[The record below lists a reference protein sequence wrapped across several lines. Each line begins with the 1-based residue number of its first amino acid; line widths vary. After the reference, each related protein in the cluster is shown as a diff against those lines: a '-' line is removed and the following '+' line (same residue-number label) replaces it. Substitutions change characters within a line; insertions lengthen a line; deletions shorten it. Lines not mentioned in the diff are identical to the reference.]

1 MQGDE
6 GQGWLR
12 FALRESRGAFRDLI
26 LISLFI
32 NLLVLSIPVF
42 VLQVYDRVVFHSG
55 MTTLQGLVIG
65 MGIVIGFDFIL
76 RQARSR
82 VFQGVALRVDAA
94 VGRALYNKVVSLP
107 LRVLESR
114 PTTFWQAVFRD
125 VDAIRN
131 AVSGPSAAL
140 MLDLPFAVLFFFVI
154 LILAPPVAWVL
165 LVFVPLFM
173 ILAWRSGKVMRSAAS
188 DERETAMSREGLLS
202 ELISGRATV
211 KSLALG
217 ETVAPRW
224 EDRHAAA
231 IDVAQQR
238 GEAGDGY
245 HNLGYIM
252 TMSTTVVVTTV
263 GALAILEQQMTI
275 GSLIAANMLSA
286 RLVGPMSQLV
296 SQWRMFMQF
305 RESAKRLDE
314 VFAMASERTEAGIEL
329 PRPKGTVRLEKLTF
343 QYKAEGQPIIDGIDG
358 TIGPGGLHGIIGSN
372 GSGKTTLLKL
382 VRGIY
387 TPASGRVL
395 LDEADMTQFTQRQL
409 AGWIGYLPQECTLFA
424 GSIRDNI
431 AIAHPDADDE
441 AVVAAAERARAHQF
455 TVDLPDGYDTQLT
468 EGGQGLSTGQR
479 QRIAIARAFMSQ
491 PPVLLLDEP
500 SSNLDKEAEQGLAE
514 TLREY
519 TKDNT
524 AMVVTH
530 SPSLLAVCDSILVLE
545 KGRVVM
551 AGPAGQVLAKLQP
564 GPKPVPVAEEKP
576 A

>member
-1 MQGDE
+1 
-6 GQGWLR
+6 
-12 FALRESRGAFRDLI
+12 
-26 LISLFI
+26 
-32 NLLVLSIPVF
+32 LL
-42 VLQVYDRVVFHSG
+42 
-55 MTTLQGLVIG
+55 
-65 MGIVIGFDFIL
+65 
-76 RQARSR
+76 
-82 VFQGVALRVDAA
+82 
-94 VGRALYNKVVSLP
+94 N
-107 LRVLESR
+107 
-114 PTTFWQAVFRD
+114 
-125 VDAIRN
+125 
-131 AVSGPSAAL
+131 
-140 MLDLPFAVLFFFVI
+140 
-154 LILAPPVAWVL
+154 
-165 LVFVPLFM
+165 
-173 ILAWRSGKVMRSAAS
+173 
-188 DERETAMSREGLLS
+188 
-202 ELISGRATV
+202 ELIAGRATV

-217 ETVAPRW
+217 EAVAPRW
-224 EDRHAAA
+224 EDRHAQA

-275 GSLIAANMLSA
+275 GSLIAANMLGA

-314 VFAMASERTEAGIEL
+314 VFAMASERTESGIEL
-329 PRPKGTVRLEKLTF
+329 SRPKGAVKLEKLF
-343 QYKAEGQPIIDGIDG
+343 FNYKADGQPVIDGIDG
-358 TIGPGGLHGIIGSN
+358 SIGPGGLHGIIGAN

-382 VRGIY
+382 IRGIY

-395 LDEADMTQFTQRQL
+395 LDEADLAQFTQRQL
-409 AGWIGYLPQECTLFA
+409 ADWIGYLPQECTLFA

-441 AVVAAAERARAHQF
+441 TVVAAAELAKAHQYV
-455 TVDLPDGYDTQLT
+455 VDLPDGYDTPLT

-479 QRIAIARAFMSQ
+479 QRIAVARAFVSR

-519 TKDNT
+519 SRENT

-551 AGPAGQVLAKLQP
+551 AGPAGQILSKLQP
-564 GPKPVPVAEEKP
+564 GPKPVPVSEGKP